1 MGEKNRGFS
10 KAEKPL
16 RIFQVLL
23 VDDHPIVRHGLA
35 QLINQQ
41 EDLKVWREVD
51 GGQEALAVLEKGLP
65 DIALVDISLKDMTGL
80 DLIKQILARHK
91 DLPILVLSMH
101 DENLYAQRALLAGAR
116 GYIMKD
122 KATEKLFEAIRKI
135 LGGETFLS
143 QEMAMNMA
151 FQKRSNKEEDPLLR
165 LTDRELEVLQMIGE
179 GLGTRQIA
187 EKLYLSIK
195 TIETYRAKVKEK
207 LNLKT
212 SSEMVQYAVQF
223 VQKKQG

>member
-1 MGEKNRGFS
+1 MGEKNWGLS
-10 KAEKPL
+10 KSGKAP

-41 EDLKVWREVD
+41 DDLKVWLEVD
-51 GGQEALAVLEKGLP
+51 GGREALEALEGDLP

-80 DLIKQILARHK
+80 DLIKQLLARRK

-101 DENLYAQRALLAGAR
+101 DETLYAQRALLAGAK

-122 KATEKLFEAIRKI
+122 KATEKLFEAIRKV
-135 LGGETFLS
+135 LGGEIFLS
-143 QEMAMNMA
+143 PEMAMNMA
-151 FQKRSNKEEDPLLR
+151 FQKRSNQEGDPLLR
-165 LTDRELEVLQMIGE
+165 LTDRELEVFQMIGE

-195 TIETYRAKVKEK
+195 TIETYRAKLKEK

-212 SSEMVQYAVQF
+212 GPELVQHAVQF
-223 VQKKQG
+223 VQNKGG